1 MILNF
6 SVLVCFLKDCSNP
19 TKFLLLFLFPQ
30 TYLAVLQS
38 HLFVHF
44 LEGESQLL
52 EFLRI
57 LILPLAFD
65 SEDGLKQEQPGPVLM
80 EHEGCVQSHFEEIE
94 GVVAPGHAQKLVVEG
109 SHLAEEFALVM
120 HFPRH
125 FAGIAFVLA
134 PDRPDSPLLL
144 QFQVLFEDPQ
154 VFPNKVFYVIPIV
167 GAQQRAFLALD

>member
-1 MILNF
+1 ME
-6 SVLVCFLKDCSNP
+6 
-19 TKFLLLFLFPQ
+19 
-30 TYLAVLQS
+30 Y
-38 HLFVHF
+38 
-44 LEGESQLL
+44 EG
-52 EFLRI
+52 R
-57 LILPLAFD
+57 
-65 SEDGLKQEQPGPVLM
+65 
-80 EHEGCVQSHFEEIE
+80 VQSHFEEVK
-94 GVVAPGHAQKLVVEG
+94 GVVAPGHAQELVVEA